1 MKTKL
6 LLLSF
11 LLMALSAH
19 AQEYIFGKVRSEFGS
34 ELPNALILNTR
45 TGEKVNSDKDGN
57 YMIGAKPSDE
67 LRFVKSGYERSSTKI
82 STYNYSGPLN
92 ISLTH
97 SAYLIEEVELAFQ
110 ASGNLKKDVKSLDP
124 PRRVVA
130 LNSSMDSYM
139 RTPPTESSPKL
150 ITPSAFAPKD
160 YNAGQVD
167 MVKAV
172 SALIGLV
179 SKTTSSPISTANYA
193 ETQAFYRRIK
203 AELDLSFYTSRGWTE
218 EDIDKFLIY
227 ADNSYSLA
235 KKYRKSFNVVAILS
249 DMKMAY
255 QEYIKTHKVGT

>member
-11 LLMALSAH
+11 LLAAVSAC

-67 LRFVKSGYERSSTKI
+67 LRFVKGGYERSSTKI
-82 STYNYSGPLN
+82 STDSYSGPLN
-92 ISLTH
+92 ISLTQ

-130 LNSSMDSYM
+130 LNSSMNSYM
-139 RTPPTESSPKL
+139 KTPPAQPSPKL
-150 ITPSAFAPKD
+150 STPSAFAPK
-160 YNAGQVD
+160 NLGAGQMD
-167 MVKAV
+167 LLGLASAV
-172 SALIGLV
+172 SELFGKATKGPA
-179 SKTTSSPISTANYA
+179 TTATYS
-193 ETQAFYRRIK
+193 ETQAFYQRVKTEI
-203 AELDLSFYTSRGWTE
+203 DLSFYTSRGWDE
-218 EDIDKFLIY
+218 EEIDRFLLY
-227 ADNSYSLA
+227 ADRNFSLA
-235 KKYRKSFNVVAILS
+235 KKYRKSFDIAAISS
-249 DMKMAY
+249 DMKMAFN
-255 QEYIKTHKVGT
+255 EYIKTHNTGF